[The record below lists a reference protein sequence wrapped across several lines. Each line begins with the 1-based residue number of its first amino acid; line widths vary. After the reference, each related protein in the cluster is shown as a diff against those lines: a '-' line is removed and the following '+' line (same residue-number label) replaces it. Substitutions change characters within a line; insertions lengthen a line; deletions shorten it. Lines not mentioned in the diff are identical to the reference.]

1 MSATSLLLQLIV
13 ILGTAR
19 VCGWVLRHV
28 GQPSVV
34 GEMAAGLMLGPAV
47 MGALFPDLH
56 AQLFSKSHL
65 DGLSSLSTVGLVLF
79 MFVVGLE
86 LRSTGGVRAQLKAAG
101 YVGAF
106 SVAVPMVLGIAIAPV
121 LHPALAPAGTGFWPF
136 ALFMAAALSITAF
149 PVMARILKDRGL
161 TRTPFGQLSLG
172 AAAVVDVFAWILL
185 ALVVAMAGAGEG
197 YIGLVKI
204 TAGVAVLLAVLFL
217 GIKPAYAWLLRRRA
231 PDGEPSITE
240 MASLM
245 IGLLACALATEWLHL
260 HAVFGA
266 FLFGACLPR
275 DDRLLRSLSER
286 IEPISIV
293 VLMPLFF
300 ALAGLG
306 TTADAFSGAS
316 VGAMLLIV
324 AVATIGKLAG
334 GAIGARMAGYG
345 WRDSL
350 ATGSL
355 MNARGLMELIVM
367 KIGLDAGLIGPEL
380 FTMLLVMALATT
392 AMTGPLINLVMG
404 RAKPAAAAPAAVQE
418 RSSST

>member
-1 MSATSLLLQLIV
+1 M
-13 ILGTAR
+13 
-19 VCGWVLRHV
+19 
-28 GQPSVV
+28 
-34 GEMAAGLMLGPAV
+34 
-47 MGALFPDLH
+47 
-56 AQLFSKSHL
+56 
-65 DGLSSLSTVGLVLF
+65 
-79 MFVVGLE
+79 
-86 LRSTGGVRAQLKAAG
+86 
-101 YVGAF
+101 
-106 SVAVPMVLGIAIAPV
+106 
-121 LHPALAPAGTGFWPF
+121 
-136 ALFMAAALSITAF
+136 
-149 PVMARILKDRGL
+149 
-161 TRTPFGQLSLG
+161 
-172 AAAVVDVFAWILL
+172 
-185 ALVVAMAGAGEG
+185 
-197 YIGLVKI
+197 
-204 TAGVAVLLAVLFL
+204 
-217 GIKPAYAWLLRRRA
+217 
-231 PDGEPSITE
+231 

-245 IGLLACALATEWLHL
+245 IGLLVCALATEWLHL

-275 DDRLLRSLSER
+275 DDRLLNSLTER

-306 TTADAFSGAS
+306 TTANAFTGAS

-324 AVATIGKLAG
+324 GVATIGKLAG

-380 FTMLLVMALATT
+380 FTMLLVMALVTT

-404 RAKPAAAAPAAVQE
+404 RAKAPGAADETPARAEP
-418 RSSST
+418 